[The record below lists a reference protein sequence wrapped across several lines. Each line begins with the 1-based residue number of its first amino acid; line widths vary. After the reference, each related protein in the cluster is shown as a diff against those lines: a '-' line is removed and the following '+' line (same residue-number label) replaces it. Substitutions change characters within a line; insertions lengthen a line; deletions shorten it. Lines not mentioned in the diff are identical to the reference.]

1 MEEEI
6 DYIFNIY
13 ENTYKDI
20 IKIIVICWH
29 QEGEKNLKLKC
40 LIVAENLQ
48 EGG

>member
-20 IKIIVICWH
+20 IKIIVIYLH
-29 QEGEKNLKLKC
+29 QEGEKKLKIKVLNC
-40 LIVAENLQ
+40 SR
-48 EGG
+48 